1 MNITN
6 IKNYDIIVEL
16 QSDENPVSENE
27 LKIVN
32 MLFKEKV
39 KNVKSKCKLQDFID
53 VAVVGGLFMIISLP
67 IFDTILRN
75 VIIFNDEN
83 RAIYIILLLKTI
95 LMTVLYW
102 VYKNFIL

>member
-32 MLFKEKV
+32 MLFKEKA

-95 LMTVLYW
+95 LMAVLYW